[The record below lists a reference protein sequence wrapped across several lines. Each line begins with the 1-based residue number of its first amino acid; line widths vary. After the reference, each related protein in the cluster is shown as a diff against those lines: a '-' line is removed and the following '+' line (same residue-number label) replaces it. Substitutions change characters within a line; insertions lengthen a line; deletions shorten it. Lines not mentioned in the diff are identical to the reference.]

1 VKNLLQSG
9 GVLIEEKRTNSP
21 AARSGQNAAPELGTV
36 SDTYNTGSIWIDPET
51 HRIMQIGP
59 DGNITKSKAI
69 YAVGA
74 MTRGQIINASMVRGI
89 VQAASRVA
97 DDLIGYLTRI
107 NSR

>member
-1 VKNLLQSG
+1 
-9 GVLIEEKRTNSP
+9 
-21 AARSGQNAAPELGTV
+21 
-36 SDTYNTGSIWIDPET
+36 
-51 HRIMQIGP
+51 MGP
-59 DGNITKSKAI
+59 DGNITRSEAI
-69 YAVGA
+69 YAVGV